1 MIETLIMEWLKKSV
15 VPQARESG
23 GTFFVEYGRPFKA
36 VSIAAWLIAV
46 AVAILCALPST
57 SIAPQV
63 VLVIPGG
70 FFLLALFL
78 HSEFFLVRI
87 TYGVA
92 GVDVY
97 SKGGGQRSI
106 AWHEIEG
113 VQSGLRS
120 PVERWEYVQVQLLH
134 VWPRVFARRDAEAR
148 QSGLGL
154 GRHWRFRCTTTATG
168 VGSTPPRSASR

>member
-78 HSEFFLVRI
+78 HSEFFLARI

-97 SKGGGQRSI
+97 SKWGGQRSI

-113 VQSGLRS
+113 VQLSKAS
-120 PVERWEYVQVQLLH
+120 QDYVVQLN
-134 VWPRVFARRDAEAR
+134 
-148 QSGLGL
+148 G
-154 GRHWRFRCTTTATG
+154 
-168 VGSTPPRSASR
+168 GSTFKFSYFMSGHASLLEEMRRHAKAA